1 MTCEPTAPPRRGP
14 WWRRGIGLLA
24 TALVLGTATG
34 ARHQEGYPQVPDS
47 ACAASAAKAKS
58 AGTPAPDLDGD
69 GSPDLALGVPAG
81 NGDVYQTGRIALL
94 HGARAG
100 ERTVFTP
107 TDFDLPEHDSMTDG
121 ESGPTVAD
129 LDGDGHLDL
138 VAGGSAH
145 VQWGGAQG
153 PDPGHKAARIP
164 LPHMGKWQ
172 PVRISKG
179 NDVYEDPP
187 VAGDFDGDGRVDLA
201 TYRTGLHERHLV
213 VLQGPFTRTG
223 KPARITE
230 RADPYS
236 GSADTVTGLRLIAA
250 EVTGDRAT
258 DLLVYKPGAP
268 DALRVLA
275 GGADTASGLAARPAP
290 LPRGENVAV
299 GDFDGDGRPD
309 IALGDSGV
317 PMDDEFA
324 PRDRKGKVTIRYGK
338 APEAPVIIDGGARKG
353 GFGIDLMAADV
364 NGDGCDDLAVRS
376 DDDRV
381 GGHDRID
388 ILRGGSS
395 PGLGSEPWHSLPRPS
410 GRIKDAAD
418 VDGDGR
424 DELVLAS
431 GNTWRVVDGSG
442 KEMESFD
449 VRKVARP
456 LN

>member
-1 MTCEPTAPPRRGP
+1 MTSEPTAPPLRGP
-14 WWRRGIGLLA
+14 WWRRGAALLA

-34 ARHQEGYPQVPDS
+34 ARHQEGYPRIPDS
-47 ACAASAAKAKS
+47 ACEASAAKAKN

-69 GSPDLALGVPAG
+69 GRPDLVLGVPAS

-100 ERTVFTP
+100 DRAVFTP
-107 TDFDLPEHDSMTDG
+107 DDFALPEHDSMTDG
-121 ESGPTVAD
+121 ESAPLLAD

-145 VQWGGAQG
+145 VQWGGAHG
-153 PDPGHKAARIP
+153 PAPGREAVRVP
-164 LPHMGKWQ
+164 LPHMGKGQ
-172 PVRISKG
+172 PVHSSIG

-187 VAGDFDGDGRVDLA
+187 VAGDFDGDGHIDLA
-201 TYRTGLHERHLV
+201 TYRTGLNTRQLV
-213 VLQGPFTRTG
+213 VLLGPFTRTG
-223 KPARITE
+223 KPAGITE

-236 GSADTVTGLRLIAA
+236 DSPDSVTGLRLIAA
-250 EVTGDRAT
+250 EMTGDRAT
-258 DLLVYKPGAP
+258 DLLMYKPGAP
-268 DALRVLA
+268 DGPQLLT
-275 GGADTASGLAARPAP
+275 GGADTASGLTARPAP

-338 APEAPVIIDGGARKG
+338 APEAPVVIDGGVRRG

-410 GRIKDAAD
+410 GRIEDAAD

-431 GNTWRVVDGSG
+431 GHTWRVVDGSG
-442 KEMESFD
+442 NQLESFD
-449 VRKVARP
+449 VRKVARKP
-456 LN
+456 